1 MCFPFK
7 KSASSTSRLRLIE
20 YLKRSSHLSYH
31 TKRRRGRDR
40 NTYSHAR
47 VCVCVC
53 VCVCIA
59 LVNTGAQFVFV
70 VMFLSS
76 FRRAIVSHRSLCF
89 CNCLNFP
96 FFLLSLLRALFVVF
110 CVVSR
115 VSSQLLLTRANSA
128 LSVFLYEQ
136 RRRTFCPRV
145 LGFERESN

>member
-20 YLKRSSHLSYH
+20 YLKRSSRLSYH

-40 NTYSHAR
+40 THTLTRAR
-47 VCVCVC
+47 LRLRLNCAGKYWCAIC
-53 VCVCIA
+53 
-59 LVNTGAQFVFV
+59 FRRHVFV
-70 VMFLSS
+70 VVSARHHRLASLSL
-76 FRRAIVSHRSLCF
+76 F
-89 CNCLNFP
+89 NCLNFP